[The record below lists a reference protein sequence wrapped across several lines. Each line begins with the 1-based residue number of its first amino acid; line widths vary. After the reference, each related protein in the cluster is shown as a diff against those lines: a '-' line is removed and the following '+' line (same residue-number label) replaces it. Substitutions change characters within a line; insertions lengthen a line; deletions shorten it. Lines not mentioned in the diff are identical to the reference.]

1 MTEENTPQKVTDQS
15 DQENIL
21 GLPDEVAQELEKLPP
36 EAKQIMRSLS
46 IQGSMPV
53 FSPIQKKITEEHITR
68 LLEISDKDS
77 QRQLDVLKISE
88 TTKRLAIGAV
98 LVLVI
103 SVLVYAGITK
113 ETFLSQQI
121 INIVVGAF
129 GGVGLTNVFK
139 KKD

>member
-36 EAKQIMRSLS
+36 EAKQIMRSFS
-46 IQGSMPV
+46 MQGTVPFV
-53 FSPIQKKITEEHITR
+53 PPIQKKITEEHITR